1 MRWGRGG
8 DPPNQDFAY
17 YSRPGRRWRNVFA
30 TPWRWRYELLIA
42 LALGW
47 PGWLIAHGRL
57 SPLVVA
63 IPATLAAAALA
74 LRSVR
79 GAARNRLWCV
89 VLPHRLRVGMIESG
103 VLSWSGLLPGV
114 LWTAPADGGV
124 RIWVWCPAGV
134 DVRAFEA
141 ARSQLAASCW
151 AVDVLPRRHPRW
163 SQVVILTVTTRLERQ
178 PARSRLL

>member
-1 MRWGRGG
+1 LC
-8 DPPNQDFAY
+8 P
-17 YSRPGRRWRNVFA
+17 
-30 TPWRWRYELLIA
+30 I
-42 LALGW
+42 
-47 PGWLIAHGRL
+47 
-57 SPLVVA
+57 VVT
-63 IPATLAAAALA
+63 IPVTLAAAVLVFAL
-74 LRSVR
+74 
-79 GAARNRLWCV
+79 GAACNRLWCV
-89 VLPHRLRVGMIESG
+89 VLPHPLRVGMIESG

-114 LWTAPADGGV
+114 PWTAPGEGRV

-141 ARSQLAASCW
+141 ARSPLAASRW